1 MSDGLDRAVV
11 RTGKDAKSLPQPP
24 DGLMMRAVDREAC
37 AIQLAQKA
45 GQGIDRV
52 EAVGAV
58 DLAMACDMLAQRAAE
73 IDVEDLQPAA
83 NADDLTPSAK
93 KIVDERKLTRV
104 ALLVDIRRALDRKS
118 ADAYHPR
125 REEAERPRAP
135 ALRRARRRPERA
147 LFRNFSGVPINRL
160 SSYAEEY
167 ARNAKKDLAR
177 RKKLWHNSLADNSE
191 LNMQRYRS
199 GHNGAD
205 SKLCD

>member
-1 MSDGLDRAVV
+1 MSDCLDRAVV
-11 RTGKDAKSLPQPP
+11 RTGEDAKSLPQPP

-83 NADDLTPSAK
+83 NADDLTPGAK

-104 ALLVDIRRALDRKS
+104 ALLVDIRRAVDRLTVK
-118 ADAYHPR
+118 ARMHI
-125 REEAERPRAP
+125 AP
-135 ALRRARRRPERA
+135 AGKKQNVRALRRSGERGA
-147 LFRNFSGVPINRL
+147 G
-160 SSYAEEY
+160 
-167 ARNAKKDLAR
+167 
-177 RKKLWHNSLADNSE
+177 
-191 LNMQRYRS
+191 QRERFFVIFQ
-199 GHNGAD
+199 A
-205 SKLCD
+205 CR

>member
-58 DLAMACDMLAQRAAE
+58 DPAMACDMLAQRAAE

-83 NADDLTPSAK
+83 NADDLTPGAK
-93 KIVDERKLTRV
+93 KIVDERKLARV
-104 ALLVDIRRALDRKS
+104 APLVDICRAVDRLTVKARVHITPAGKQQS
-118 ADAYHPR
+118 VR
-125 REEAERPRAP
+125 
-135 ALRRARRRPERA
+135 ALRRSGERGA
-147 LFRNFSGVPINRL
+147 G
-160 SSYAEEY
+160 
-167 ARNAKKDLAR
+167 
-177 RKKLWHNSLADNSE
+177 
-191 LNMQRYRS
+191 QRERFFVIFQAYR
-199 GHNGAD
+199 
-205 SKLCD
+205 

>member
-58 DLAMACDMLAQRAAE
+58 DPAMACDMLAQRAAE

-83 NADDLTPSAK
+83 NADDLTSGAK
-93 KIVDERKLTRV
+93 KIVDERKLARV
-104 ALLVDIRRALDRKS
+104 APLVDICRAVDRLTVK
-118 ADAYHPR
+118 ARMHITPAGQQQNVR
-125 REEAERPRAP
+125 
-135 ALRRARRRPERA
+135 ALRRFGEWRADERERIFVILQA
-147 LFRNFSGVPINRL
+147 
-160 SSYAEEY
+160 
-167 ARNAKKDLAR
+167 
-177 RKKLWHNSLADNSE
+177 
-191 LNMQRYRS
+191 YR
-199 GHNGAD
+199 
-205 SKLCD
+205 

>member
-83 NADDLTPSAK
+83 DADDYLSRAQE
-93 KIVDERKLTRV
+93 VVNQRELTRV
-104 ALLVDIRRALDRKS
+104 ACFVEIFRAVQRLTVKARV
-118 ADAYHPR
+118 HV
-125 REEAERPRAP
+125 AP
-135 ALRRARRRPERA
+135 AGQQQNVRVLRRFGERRTDQRERIFVIFQA
-147 LFRNFSGVPINRL
+147 
-160 SSYAEEY
+160 
-167 ARNAKKDLAR
+167 
-177 RKKLWHNSLADNSE
+177 
-191 LNMQRYRS
+191 YR
-199 GHNGAD
+199 
-205 SKLCD
+205 